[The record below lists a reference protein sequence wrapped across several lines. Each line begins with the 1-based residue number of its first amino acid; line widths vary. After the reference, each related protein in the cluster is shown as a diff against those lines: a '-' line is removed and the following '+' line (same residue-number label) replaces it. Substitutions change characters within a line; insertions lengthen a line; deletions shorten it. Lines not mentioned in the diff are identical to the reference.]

1 MPMFINYKGRM
12 VSTEDFLKLKAKEE
26 KAPVVKKENKTTSK
40 K

>member
-26 KAPVVKKENKTTSK
+26 KAPVVKKEKTTSK